1 MITGIEKSMDKV
13 TKEVIALQ
21 NKIANKVLETQLQ
34 NALEDMGKDDSIADT
49 IREKHFSKGVPVT
62 YGDLEDRDISPSFR
76 TRLLTSSTPTLHS

>member
-62 YGDLEDRDISPSFR
+62 YGDLEDPKKVITEYPDGRVVIEYV
-76 TRLLTSSTPTLHS
+76 